1 MKLFIAA
8 LALTAASTAA
18 IAESPG
24 AAGPLNQRLAESTHT
39 RAEVRQEYLEARA
52 AGTTVRPGEGGT
64 VPQAFTPERSRADV
78 RMALLD
84 HERPTRMQMR
94 QRQ

>member
-8 LALTAASTAA
+8 LALAAGSTAA
-18 IAESPG
+18 IAESPL
-24 AAGPLNQRLAESTHT
+24 AAGPVNQRLAESTHT

-52 AGTTVRPGEGGT
+52 AGETIRPGERGA
-64 VPQAFTPERSRADV
+64 VPEAFTPERSRAEV

-84 HERPTRMQMR
+84 RDFPTRKQLR
-94 QRQ
+94 QRF